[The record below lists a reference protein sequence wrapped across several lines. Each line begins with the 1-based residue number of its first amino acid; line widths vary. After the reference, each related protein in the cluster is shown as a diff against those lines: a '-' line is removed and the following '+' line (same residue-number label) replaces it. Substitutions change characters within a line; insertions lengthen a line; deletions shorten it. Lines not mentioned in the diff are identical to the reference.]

1 MFLPRLPFSRRS
13 LAALLALGLALSAS
27 RQAMADSLQTQFLG
41 VSTIQV
47 SDGETSL
54 LSDGFFSRPSVL
66 RLVMPIQPN
75 EARIDMALAK
85 GQLGKQAALL
95 VAHSHHDHAMDVGL
109 VARKTGAQVVGTSS
123 VKAIALGAGLPAAQT
138 RAVSGGEV
146 LRFGRFEVDVIAS
159 PHSPDPV
166 FPGKIASPLKT
177 PASLIRYKEGG
188 NLSFLLRH
196 EKGNVLIHASANYV
210 RGMYAGKRAD
220 VVFLGIGLLGKQNDD
235 FIKAYWQEVVRATG
249 AKVVVPIHWD
259 DFTRSL
265 DEPLKK
271 TAWPL
276 DKVDAALKA
285 IEALAKADGVALR
298 MMQQFERMPVSS
310 PR

>member
-1 MFLPRLPFSRRS
+1 
-13 LAALLALGLALSAS
+13 
-27 RQAMADSLQTQFLG
+27 
-41 VSTIQV
+41 
-47 SDGETSL
+47 
-54 LSDGFFSRPSVL
+54 
-66 RLVMPIQPN
+66 
-75 EARIDMALAK
+75 
-85 GQLGKQAALL
+85 
-95 VAHSHHDHAMDVGL
+95 
-109 VARKTGAQVVGTSS
+109 
-123 VKAIALGAGLPAAQT
+123 
-138 RAVSGGEV
+138 
-146 LRFGRFEVDVIAS
+146 
-159 PHSPDPV
+159 
-166 FPGKIASPLKT
+166 
-177 PASLIRYKEGG
+177 
-188 NLSFLLRH
+188 RH

-310 PR
+310 SR